1 MTGIKIFSAY
11 LKKIYAD
18 YKQFEHMYKVQ
29 SRNPT
34 VTFEDDVQILNRKAL
49 FLGKNIYIS
58 KGVVLHCGGG
68 YWSKFGGNITIG
80 DHCYLSSYAVLYG
93 AGGIEIQKNCQIA
106 TGVMIFSQG
115 PSIKKIL
122 ADRSVMDEEVIPHDL
137 AKVTIEENAIIGAGT
152 IIMPGVTIG
161 KGALIWPGSFI
172 HKNVAPDTYIVTK
185 LSTKKFTARPG
196 LFR

>member
-1 MTGIKIFSAY
+1 
-11 LKKIYAD
+11 
-18 YKQFEHMYKVQ
+18 MYKVQ

-58 KGVVLHCGGG
+58 KGVVLHCGG
-68 YWSKFGGNITIG
+68 YWSKFGGSITIG
-80 DHCYLSSYAVLYG
+80 DHVYLSSYAVLYG
-93 AGGIEIQKNCQIA
+93 AGGIEIQKNRQIA

-115 PSIKKIL
+115 PSVKIL
-122 ADRSVMDEEVIPHDL
+122 TDQSLMDEKVIPHDF
-137 AKVTIEENAIIGAGT
+137 AKVTIEENATIGAGT

-161 KGALIWPGSFI
+161 RNALIWPGSFI
-172 HKNVAPDTYIVTK
+172 HKNVAPETYMVTR
-185 LSTKKFTARPG
+185 LNTKKFIPRPG

>member
-1 MTGIKIFSAY
+1 MASPKVFLAYIKK
-11 LKKIYAD
+11 LMAD
-18 YKQFEHMYKVQ
+18 YKQFEHLYKIK

-68 YWSKFGGNITIG
+68 YWSNFGGSITIG
-80 DHCYLSSYAVLYG
+80 DHVYLSSYAVLYG

-122 ADRSVMDEEVIPHDL
+122 TDRSVMDEEVIPHDF
-137 AKVTIEENAIIGAGT
+137 AKVTIEENAIIGAGA

-161 KGALIWPGSFI
+161 KNALIWPGSFI
-172 HKNVAPDTYIVTK
+172 HKDVAPGTYMVTK
-185 LSTKKFTARPG
+185 LRTKNFAARPG